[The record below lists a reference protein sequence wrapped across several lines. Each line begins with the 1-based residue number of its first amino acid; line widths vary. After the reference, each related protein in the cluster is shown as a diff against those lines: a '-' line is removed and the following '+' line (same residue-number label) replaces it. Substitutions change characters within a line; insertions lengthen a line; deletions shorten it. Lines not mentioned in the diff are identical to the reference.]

1 MKSRASLVL
10 MEQLVMIL
18 VFALT
23 AAICLRVFVRADQVS
38 RETGLQDQ
46 AVIAAQ
52 DGAEALKACRGDLTA
67 AADLLGGVTAGD
79 TLTVHYSQIR
89 LEITL
94 TPGQTPGQTPG
105 LGLAEVRAI
114 GTETGNTLFSL
125 TVAWQEVR

>member
-94 TPGQTPGQTPG
+94 TPGQTPG